1 MPKIGM
7 VINERVCGVGFLTDK
22 KRIELKIYGG
32 IATVNCYLLKVDS
45 GFILIDIGPSS
56 KRNSLED
63 ELEKEGC
70 KVGDLN
76 LIIITHGDSDHT
88 GNAAYFRQKYGAPIA
103 LHPDDEG
110 MVQTGN
116 MSHNRKVNLLVR
128 ILFALPFIK
137 LKKSDRF
144 KGDIDVYDGFDLGD
158 YGLNARII
166 HIPGHSKGSIG
177 IITADGDFYCGDI
190 FSNTDK
196 PVLNSIMD
204 DLDAAHSSIRKLEKL
219 DINMVYPGHGDPF
232 PMKKFQ
238 KTMQ

>member
-1 MPKIGM
+1 M
-7 VINERVCGVGFLTDK
+7 INQ

-45 GFILIDIGPSS
+45 GFILIDTGPSS
-56 KRNSLED
+56 KRNLLED

-70 KVGDLN
+70 KVGDLK
-76 LIIITHGDSDHT
+76 LILITHGDSDHA
-88 GNAAYFRQKYGAPIA
+88 GNAAYLRQKYGAPIA

-116 MSHNRKVNLLVR
+116 MSHNRNVNLLVR

-137 LKKSDRF
+137 LNKSDRF
-144 KGDIDVYDGFDLGD
+144 KGDIDTDDGFDLGD

-166 HIPGHSKGSIG
+166 HIPGHSQGSIG
-177 IITADGDFYCGDI
+177 IITAGGDFYCGDL
-190 FSNTDK
+190 FSNTGK

-204 DLDAAHSSIRKLEKL
+204 DIDAAHSSVRKLEKL
-219 DINMVYPGHGDPF
+219 DIIMVYPGMETHF
-232 PMKKFQ
+232 PWMN
-238 KTMQ
+238 